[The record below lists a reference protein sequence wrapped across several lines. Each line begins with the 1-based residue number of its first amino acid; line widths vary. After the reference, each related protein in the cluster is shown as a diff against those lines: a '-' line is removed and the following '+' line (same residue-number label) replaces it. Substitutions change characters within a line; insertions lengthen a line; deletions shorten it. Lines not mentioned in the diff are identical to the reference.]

1 MTLPPGLDPNRPADP
16 GFDFLLAQQSAPI
29 LPQQAAGAGGMR
41 ERPRSGKRR
50 RAKVDTRSLALPIIG
65 AVAVVVVVVGAG
77 FTWLSLVQASEAQVK
92 ADSSAMCSDLAATP
106 GVLDQPAFGWPTDGA
121 NLSETLTSMK
131 AYRDRWKS
139 LAASAAPTIKPDV
152 TAVASAAKAIVEGI
166 AASKTIDRPGT
177 LAQMQS
183 VTSATAIVSWVD
195 KYCG

>member
-1 MTLPPGLDPNRPADP
+1 
-16 GFDFLLAQQSAPI
+16 
-29 LPQQAAGAGGMR
+29 MR

-131 AYRDRWKS
+131 AYRDRWNS